1 MAQRKSEEQSPLDQ
15 VLKLVDTLSLDE
27 QKQLRLMLNAK
38 AWGEKWDQLVKDVAE
53 DNKDL
58 PPISEEEIYAEF
70 TEHRREQRTK
80 RAQSSS

>member
-58 PPISEEEIYAEF
+58 QPISEEEIYAEF

>member
-1 MAQRKSEEQSPLDQ
+1 MGQPQKKPSLEH
-15 VLKLVDTLSLDE
+15 VLKLAEQLSPSEKGELRHKLDTS
-27 QKQLRLMLNAK
+27 
-38 AWGEKWDQLVKDVAE
+38 WGERWDQLVKDVAE

-70 TEHRREQRTK
+70 TEHRREQRAK

>member
-1 MAQRKSEEQSPLDQ
+1 MAQRKPEEQATLEQ
-15 VLKLVDTLSLDE
+15 VLKLVDMLPLEE
-27 QKQLRLMLNAK
+27 QKQLRLKLNAK
-38 AWGEKWDQLVKDVAE
+38 AWGEKWDQLVHDVAE

-70 TEHRREQRTK
+70 TEHRRELRAK